1 MIKKINS
8 YLNLIPKGLKTPLK
22 IIEGISNEIKSEF
35 NLLTEEEQN
44 EILRRRLICQSCPF
58 YSLNVI
64 NNDLEYQKL
73 YNKKFDDKREGKF
86 CGICGCPESIRT
98 SSLSADCGLDD
109 YNKENPNNIQ
119 ELKWTKYK

>member
-22 IIEGISNEIKSEF
+22 IIEGISNEVKSEF

-58 YSLNVI
+58 YSLNAKTSK
-64 NNDLEYQKL
+64 EYIDIFGTHYETERTDTHCSVCSCNEKL
-73 YNKKFDDKREGKF
+73 K
-86 CGICGCPESIRT
+86 T
-98 SSLSADCGLDD
+98 SSLGSDCGLNTDE
-109 YNKENPNNIQ
+109 KTKHL